1 MTNENPESPLKPQVI
16 DLDAEDVI
24 VEEADKPA
32 APPPPPSAKKSVHP
46 VAWLAIALLGGGV
59 AGGWFYKDVLSSYVP
74 SNELVT
80 AQARIDTL
88 EAQTK
93 TLGEQLVAV
102 SGTSD
107 QLKTEI
113 QSATEKSSAAQN
125 ASAALE
131 TRMASIEAAAK
142 SVKAELEKLKSAPA
156 AGGTTGTTVDNGA
169 LATLAQRLDAL
180 EKDVA
185 SLKTVST
192 PGDQTAATATLSQS
206 MSDLKAKIASGASYS
221 VELERISRMVPAAA
235 GLDTLSANANEG
247 LPTAA
252 GLAAE
257 LTGLIPLLPKQE
269 TELPS
274 SENSYLDS
282 FWDAMKGVITVR
294 RIGETD
300 WPDLAAKCAAL
311 AESGDLAQAIER
323 IDKAE
328 GAKPSAFQ
336 AGVTAPQNALPLK
349 QLSRKPQLP
358 CCARS
363 PAWVPPHDQAA
374 MALRPPPA
382 RRPVLYLA
390 GRSPRHRH
398 HSMDG
403 PRNSDGLRDRRCHR
417 FS

>member
-24 VEEADKPA
+24 VDEANEPAA
-32 APPPPPSAKKSVHP
+32 APPPTPAKKSIP
-46 VAWLAIALLGGGV
+46 AVAWLAIALVGGVV
-59 AGGWFYKDVLSSYVP
+59 AGGWFYKDVLSFYMP

-80 AQARIDTL
+80 AQSRIDAL

-102 SGTSD
+102 SGASD
-107 QLKTEI
+107 QMKTEI
-113 QSATEKSSAAQN
+113 QSATEKSSAAQS

-131 TRMASIEAAAK
+131 TRMASIETAAK

-156 AGGTTGTTVDNGA
+156 AGGTTGTTVNNSA
-169 LATLAQRLDAL
+169 LTILAQRIDAL

-192 PGDQTAATATLSQS
+192 PGDQIAASATLSQS
-206 MSDLKAKIASGASYS
+206 MSDLKAKIASGASYAG
-221 VELERISRMVPAAA
+221 ELERISRMVPAAA

-274 SENSYLDS
+274 SEDSYLDS

-328 GAKPSAFQ
+328 GAKPAS
-336 AGVTAPQNALPLK
+336 
-349 QLSRKPQLP
+349 LSG
-358 CCARS
+358 
-363 PAWVPPHDQAA
+363 W
-374 MALRPPPA
+374 
-382 RRPVLYLA
+382 
-390 GRSPRHRH
+390 
-398 HSMDG
+398 
-403 PRNSDGLRDRRCHR
+403 RDRAAKRIALEAALDETSQAVLR
-417 FS
+417 QITSMGATP